1 MQSSDKAY
9 PDSFPIASGA
19 PNPVAGSIAHL
30 LHLLDRPIAFHRCFV
45 TLAGS
50 ITAAL
55 MLSQA
60 LYWQKRT
67 KDHDGWWYKTRDE
80 WTAET
85 GMKRKEQEG
94 ARRKLRKLGLLHEQR
109 RGVPAQLWYRVDEI
123 RLLEMLAQPAA
134 EAALEPVPDGLKQ
147 PVQLVQNGP
156 SGKTKTYQQAGT
168 KGTSKKALFGPTFKE
183 QRLHRDYTETT
194 TTTPN
199 PSASNERTAEP
210 EAVERS
216 GSGVQDQNPK
226 DQDSDQGLVTL
237 ATTEQNPVSQEE
249 IQTVVTPE
257 KHCETVSESQNL
269 VASAEEVEAQQPE
282 LTYPAKLTERE
293 REDIAAQIGTLPPK
307 TAQQMLDVVEAKIG
321 AGQIRT
327 SAAAVLRGIVRKYRI
342 DPDSFDPS
350 SGFQIAEVRRRRVEN
365 EWQTQR
371 ALEARN
377 PVPLPSPLPPRQ
389 NGPRARPEGLKALL
403 QVCHQRLHMPLP
415 ADCLNPA

>member
-210 EAVERS
+210 EPARS
-216 GSGVQDQNPK
+216 GRGVQNQNPK
-226 DQDSDQGLVTL
+226 SQDSDQELVTL

-350 SGFQIAEVRRRRVEN
+350 SGFQIVAARRRRVEN
-365 EWQTQR
+365 EWQIQR
-371 ALEARN
+371 ALEERN
-377 PVPLPSPLPPRQ
+377 SVPLPSPLPPRQ